1 MALSALMAAGNIM
14 PAHTYAAESTVKQA
28 PVHAVAKA
36 YNDYEEYSL
45 GPEGLKDAME
55 RTGSNA
61 LVMDLYAL
69 TIIKQGNVNFGNV
82 SSVDAALKGKNS
94 APRYS

>member
-1 MALSALMAAGNIM
+1 M
-14 PAHTYAAESTVKQA
+14 KQV

-45 GPEGLKDAME
+45 GPEGLKDAIE
-55 RTGSNA
+55 KTGSNA

-69 TIIKQGNVNFGNV
+69 TNYDKVILT
-82 SSVDAALKGKNS
+82 S
-94 APRYS
+94 

>member
-1 MALSALMAAGNIM
+1 MALSALMAVFAAGNIM

-45 GPEGLKDAME
+45 EIEGLK
-55 RTGSNA
+55 RCN
-61 LVMDLYAL
+61 
-69 TIIKQGNVNFGNV
+69 
-82 SSVDAALKGKNS
+82 GKNRFKCFS
-94 APRYS
+94 NGSVRFNNY